1 MDLNLF
7 ATQIVKAGNGN
18 SSAVLGGN
26 GLLGGA
32 AGLGEVSADFWNVIF
47 GNLAE
52 EQTQTEAKTS
62 NNEQAPEKL
71 KKETVDLALLQL
83 ALLGQDPDVNID
95 EKLTELRIERITAD
109 QENRVE
115 QLTKLIAHLT
125 SGLPEVAA
133 NEGASVEDLVS
144 RLTKRLEKLESR
156 LEAFRSGDFGDE
168 GAPFQLL
175 IATGLNPAQLTNITN
190 RIEEVE
196 TKLGRELT
204 VEDLIAGVGNIIPSP
219 GDEDHEFSTTD
230 ALEILLDKTDVAKDN
245 EAQAS
250 QQADK
255 TINNVTIDPETGLK
269 VVQTVTLGSDVT
281 IEEIEENKT
290 SKSKQKSEN
299 NDINDVIGLLNVVS
313 ALQVAPAGTPA
324 RGLQPAVATGDGSAS
339 NTPSLEIAQRLT
351 NADFNSLFGGNDKI
365 IKPNSA
371 KLNPA
376 NIGQQSALPKLP
388 TAGDFTLPTNWA
400 ESFSAH
406 NSLSEALG
414 FDIQTGTPFNNVM
427 QAVHAASSSQQAG
440 QSHPATQMVA
450 AQITKAAQN
459 SDSKSITLQLDPP
472 ELGRVEVRLEFGKDK
487 QVKANLF
494 VEKPETLL
502 MLQRDANALERALQ
516 NAGLE
521 TDQNSL
527 NYQMADGNS
536 DFNSNREGNAQ
547 NGGTGSG
554 HDGEDADENLIE
566 TTITW
571 NVDPETGHVRY
582 NLIA

>member
-7 ATQIVKAGNGN
+7 ATQVVKGGNGS
-18 SSAVLGGN
+18 SSALLGTN

-32 AGLGEVSADFWNVIF
+32 AGLGEVGADFWNVIF

-52 EQTQTEAKTS
+52 EQTQTETQTNLS
-62 NNEQAPEKL
+62 NDDKAPGKL
-71 KKETVDLALLQL
+71 KNETVDLALLQL

-95 EKLTELRIERITAD
+95 EKLAELRIERITAD

-115 QLTKLIAHLT
+115 QLTKLITHLT
-125 SGLPEVAA
+125 SGLPEVA
-133 NEGASVEDLVS
+133 NTEGASVEDLVS
-144 RLTKRLEKLESR
+144 RLTQRLEKLEAR
-156 LEAFRSGDFGDE
+156 LDAFRSGDFGDE
-168 GAPFQLL
+168 GAPFKLL

-204 VEDLIAGVGNIIPSP
+204 VEDLIAGVGNIIPAP
-219 GDEDHEFSTTD
+219 GDDDHELAATD
-230 ALEILLDKTDVAKDN
+230 ALQLLTQKTDTEIEQADALVKENIDAELAANANQTNGAQKKNDN
-245 EAQAS
+245 E
-250 QQADK
+250 
-255 TINNVTIDPETGLK
+255 
-269 VVQTVTLGSDVT
+269 
-281 IEEIEENKT
+281 
-290 SKSKQKSEN
+290 
-299 NDINDVIGLLNVVS
+299 INDVIGLLNVVS
-313 ALQVAPAGTPA
+313 ALQIAPAGTPA
-324 RGLQPAVATGDGSAS
+324 RGLQPTGDGGA
-339 NTPSLEIAQRLT
+339 NATADLDIAQRLT
-351 NADFNSLFGGNDKI
+351 NADFNNLFGGNGKI
-365 IKPNSA
+365 AKPNAA

-376 NIGQQSALPKLP
+376 NLGQQSALPQLP
-388 TAGDFTLPTNWA
+388 TAGDFTLPTNWTDT
-400 ESFSAH
+400 FSAQS
-406 NSLSEALG
+406 SLSDALG
-414 FDIQTGTPFNNVM
+414 FDIQTGAPFNNVM

-450 AQITKAAQN
+450 AQITKAAQG
-459 SDSKSITLQLDPP
+459 SDSRSITLQLDPP
-472 ELGRVEVRLEFGKDK
+472 ELGRVEVRLEFGDNKK
-487 QVKANLF
+487 VKAHLF

-521 TDQNSL
+521 TDSTSL
-527 NYQMADGNS
+527 NYEMADGNS

-547 NGGTGSG
+547 NGGTGSSSEAS
-554 HDGEDADENLIE
+554 DEDENLIE